1 MIALSLTLVG
11 CWKSKMSIFCRACYH
26 NALPF
31 TQITE
36 ISIDNKVHLLLA
48 PLSITRPKPFYGL
61 RMGRVLLWPPTLSS
75 VPHRPTA
82 CPLQPL
88 SPFYN
93 SWLLCNTTQ
102 CSFVILL
109 TSQIIFSRDDDYVDT
124 ILAEER
130 RAEFFG
136 CGESE
141 EVSGSDA
148 VLPDKEWV
156 LVL

>member
-88 SPFYN
+88 STFYN

-102 CSFVILL
+102 CLL
-109 TSQIIFSRDDDYVDT
+109 CNSTHFSDNL
-124 ILAEER
+124 LAWWR
-130 RAEFFG
+130 LCRYNPSWG
-136 CGESE
+136 
-141 EVSGSDA
+141 
-148 VLPDKEWV
+148 KEGWV
-156 LVL
+156 FWVWREWGGVRKWCCTTR